1 MSFYV
6 TTIVKIASA
15 IIASRSSLS
24 TCNTIRN
31 SHCATTHRQ

>member
-15 IIASRSSLS
+15 IIANRSSLS
-24 TCNTIRN
+24 TCNTTSN
-31 SHCATTHRQ
+31 WHCATTHRQ